1 MGQGGFTVGTKRS
14 GDSELASLT
23 VSMLLSLAYFV
34 AVCWIFPV
42 IPMAIVSIFELP
54 VTAFFALWLGG
65 SLFTGLTLYLNFRKR
80 K

>member
-1 MGQGGFTVGTKRS
+1 MGQGGYRVGTKGSR
-14 GDSELASLT
+14 DSELASLT

-65 SLFTGLTLYLNFRKR
+65 SLFAGLTLYLNFRKR

>member
-1 MGQGGFTVGTKRS
+1 MWQGGSGVGTKRN
-14 GDSELASLT
+14 GDSELGNLT

-42 IPMAIVSIFELP
+42 IPMAIVSVFELS
-54 VTAFFALWLGG
+54 VTAFLALWLGG
-65 SLFTGLTLYLNFRKR
+65 SLFAGLTLYFNFRKR